1 MAADEATAR
10 KAPGGITTLEEWRRG
25 WPVVVA
31 SFVGCAIAGMHL
43 YAIGPLIR
51 PLAAQYHWPRAQIS
65 IGVTLTTIGGVF
77 AAPVVGAVVDRVG
90 ARRIALA
97 GVCFYA
103 AGLAV
108 VGLSG
113 PSIWSWYGAWG
124 LVALTYF
131 AVSSLVWALGIASRF
146 TRSRGLAL
154 AAGNCG
160 IALASTLVPILTVLI
175 ARNFGW
181 RMVYFSLGG
190 FAILVG
196 LTTTWVFFFD
206 AGDLARGKKIRSE
219 EGGAGPA
226 AREGVDFTQALR
238 SGTFWRLAVSLL
250 IFSYC
255 SSTIVVHAQAI
266 LADHGVKPATA
277 ALYAA
282 LSGPSLVLGRLGA
295 GVLLD
300 LIHTRYV
307 AAALFAAEAAAVVL
321 LLLVQNTPWR
331 LAPLFICAGLA
342 GGAEYDMLS
351 YAASRYFGL
360 RRYGSILGLLLG
372 FVGLGYGVGP
382 VAAGLFYDLQG
393 SYRYDLMGMA
403 LALGLGALLTGTLGR
418 YPDGPSDGLRTAS
431 PKPKLA
437 VAEPGPQRAPL

>member
-1 MAADEATAR
+1 M
-10 KAPGGITTLEEWRRG
+10 
-25 WPVVVA
+25 
-31 SFVGCAIAGMHL
+31 
-43 YAIGPLIR
+43 
-51 PLAAQYHWPRAQIS
+51 
-65 IGVTLTTIGGVF
+65 
-77 AAPVVGAVVDRVG
+77 
-90 ARRIALA
+90 
-97 GVCFYA
+97 
-103 AGLAV
+103 
-108 VGLSG
+108 
-113 PSIWSWYGAWG
+113 
-124 LVALTYF
+124 ALTYF

-372 FVGLGYGVGP
+372 FVGLGYGV
-382 VAAGLFYDLQG
+382 AAGLFYDLQG